1 MTGMRFLIYYWSRLQ
16 GYLLAKLVEGLDFV
30 SVVSCE
36 PATALDILRMVGPGA
51 DAVILHIDQTFDDTL
66 IPPVVRHLLVGRLNE
81 VGIRVL
87 NGAVADISKRTIHR
101 HSRRIGLPDPTAG
114 PPGDDDELLIVKT
127 DLNCGGNPE
136 HYFGGRPRGPVISGP
151 ADYRILPRGE
161 VPPDWWAA
169 GGLCIERFIGNAEDE
184 FYRFHLLG
192 DRAVLSEARSEHA
205 IKRLDGTCP
214 QVDHCTDLDEIS
226 AWTPGGP
233 ESWAGAAWSAATFA
247 RTFGLDY
254 GAIDVLRDDQGHYY
268 VIDVNKTPYWG
279 ADIENAITTHLRSWL
294 SPP

>member
-1 MTGMRFLIYYWSRLQ
+1 MRFLTYYWSRLQ
-16 GYLLAKLVEGLDFV
+16 GYLLAKLAEGLDFV
-30 SVVSCE
+30 GVESCE
-36 PATALDILRMVGPGA
+36 PATALHILGMVSPA
-51 DAVILHIDQTFDDTL
+51 TEAVILHIDQTFDDSL
-66 IPPVVRHLLVGRLNE
+66 IPPDVRRQLVGRLTGM
-81 VGIRVL
+81 GIRVL

-101 HSRRIGLPDPTAG
+101 HSRSIGLPDPTA
-114 PPGDDDELLIVKT
+114 PPRGNDDELLMIKT

-136 HYFGGRPRGPVISGP
+136 HYFSGRPRGAIISGP
-151 ADYRILPRGE
+151 ADYRVLPRGD

-169 GGLCIERFIGNAEDE
+169 EEFCIERFISNAEDE

-192 DRAVLSEARSEHA
+192 DRVVLSEARSERP

-226 AWTPGGP
+226 AWASGGRG
-233 ESWAGAAWSAATFA
+233 SWAGAAWSAATFA

-254 GAIDVLRDDQGHYY
+254 GAIDVLRDDQGWYY

-279 ADIENAITTHLRSWL
+279 ADVENAITTHLRSWF
-294 SPP
+294 SPS